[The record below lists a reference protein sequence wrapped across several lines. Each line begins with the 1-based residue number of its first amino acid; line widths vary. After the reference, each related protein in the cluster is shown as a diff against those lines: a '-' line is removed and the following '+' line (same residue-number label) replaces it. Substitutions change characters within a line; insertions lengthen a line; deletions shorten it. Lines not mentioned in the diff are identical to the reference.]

1 MIRQSFKPGPAAGR
15 EDRVIVS
22 ATKFV
27 YRRPH
32 YLTPVSFHAT
42 RLRRAWHKVPGS
54 IGLVT
59 GAQPLKATTYS
70 LSIWKSEE
78 DLRRFLRSPIHAPL
92 MRDYKRKLRSV
103 KSVSWAMEDFSPD
116 KAWDEG
122 QRRLAEPAA
131 VDSREVTA

>member
-32 YLTPVSFHAT
+32 
-42 RLRRAWHKVPGS
+42 
-54 IGLVT
+54 
-59 GAQPLKATTYS
+59 
-70 LSIWKSEE
+70 
-78 DLRRFLRSPIHAPL
+78 SPIHAPL